1 MIIDFS
7 KMNESVLKNFKGG
20 EKEFRAKM
28 FDTDGGKIMLSR
40 LVKGASIGCHTHE
53 NNCEIIY
60 ILSGS
65 GKALYDGAEERVSE
79 GMCHFCPEGHS
90 HSLINDGEGDL
101 VFFAAVI
108 NTEG

>member
-7 KMNESVLKNFKGG
+7 KMSESVLKNFKGG
-20 EKEFRAKM
+20 EKEFHAKM

-65 GKALYDGAEERVSE
+65 GKALYDGLEERVSE

-90 HSLINDGEGDL
+90 HSLINDGENDL

>member
-7 KMNESVLKNFKGG
+7 KMNESVLKNYKGG

-90 HSLINDGEGDL
+90 HSLINDGEEDL

>member
-7 KMNESVLKNFKGG
+7 KMSESVLKNFKGG

-65 GKALYDGAEERVSE
+65 GKVLYDGAEERVSE